1 MHPPPAD
8 PGSPVRVRL
17 AIRGAVQGVGFR
29 PFVFRLASELH
40 LAGWVSNSPQGVLL
54 EVEGCLAPIE
64 RFLHR
69 VQSESPPAS
78 RILAIQQSDHPPAG
92 YTGFALRPSSAGGAR
107 TAVVLPDLATC
118 AECVRELFDPA
129 DRRHRYPFINCT
141 NCGPRFTII
150 EAIPY
155 DRVRTA
161 MKAFR
166 MCPRCQSEYDDPTN
180 RRFHAQPNACPGCG
194 PHLELWDGAGHVLA
208 LHDAALRAAAT
219 ALRDGTIVAVKGLGG
234 FHLMADARDPAAV
247 ARLRQRKVREEKPFA
262 IMVPDMATVHAVCRC
277 SEREEHL
284 LTGPE
289 SPIVLLRRRAAEPT
303 IADTIAPGNPCLG
316 VMLPYTP
323 LHHLLLA
330 ELGFPVVATSGNRSD
345 EPTCIDERE
354 ALTRLAG
361 IADFFVVH
369 NRPIVRHVDDSIV
382 RVVLE
387 SEMVQRRSRGYAP
400 LPVLVEN
407 PLPAILAVG
416 GHLKNTVALAVHDQ
430 VCLSQ
435 HLGDLETA
443 LALDAFRRTAADLP
457 ALFEQTPAIV
467 ACDRHPDY
475 HSTHFA
481 EETCLPIVRV
491 QHHHAHVLACMAEH
505 HLAGPVLGV
514 SWDGTGFGDDG
525 TIWGGEFLRVTP
537 AGCER
542 VAHLRTFPLPGGDQ
556 AVREPRRSALGLL
569 YALQGDAAFARHD
582 LAPLQAFSRAELGV
596 LRTMFHGGLNTPY
609 TSSAGRL
616 FDAVASLLGLRQS
629 AAFEGQAAMMLELA
643 LVDTAHRETYPV
655 RLDAGVLD
663 WGPIVEGVLSDVAAG
678 VEAARI
684 ADRFHNALVDAI
696 LAVAVQV
703 GEPVVVL
710 GGGCFQNAA
719 LLERSV
725 HRLRDAGFTVYWPQQ
740 VPAND
745 GGLAL
750 GQLLGAAAMRS
761 GYLAAAAP

>member
-1 MHPPPAD
+1 MDPPSAD

-29 PFVFRLASELH
+29 PFVFRLASELR
-40 LAGWVSNSPQGVLL
+40 LAGWVSNTTQGVLL
-54 EVEGCLAPIE
+54 EIEGRPANVE

-69 VQSESPPAS
+69 LQSDAPSAC

-92 YTGFALRPSSAGGAR
+92 YVGFELRPSSAGGAR

-118 AECVRELFDPA
+118 ADCARELFDPA

-155 DRVRTA
+155 DRVRTT

-166 MCPRCQSEYDDPTN
+166 MCPRCQAEYDDPTN
-180 RRFHAQPNACPGCG
+180 RRFHAQPNACPECG
-194 PHLELWDGAGHVLA
+194 PHLELWDGSGRVLA
-208 LHDAALRAAAT
+208 QHDEALRAAAAT
-219 ALRDGTIVAVKGLGG
+219 LRDGAIVAVKGLGG
-234 FHLMADARDPAAV
+234 FHLMTDARDPAAV
-247 ARLRQRKVREEKPFA
+247 ARLRQRKAREEKPLA
-262 IMVPDMATVHAVCRC
+262 IMVPDMATVRAACRC
-277 SEREEHL
+277 SEREERL
-284 LTGPE
+284 LTSTQ
-289 SPIVLLRRRAAEPT
+289 SPIVLLRRRR
-303 IADTIAPGNPCLG
+303 ADRTVADAIAPGNPYLG

-330 ELGFPVVATSGNRSD
+330 ELSFAVVATSGNRSD
-345 EPTCIDERE
+345 EPICIDERE

-361 IADFFVVH
+361 IADHFLVH

-382 RVVLE
+382 RVVLD
-387 SEMVQRRSRGYAP
+387 SEMVHRRSRGYAP

-435 HLGDLETA
+435 HLGDLATV
-443 LALDAFRRTAADLP
+443 LALDAFHRAAADLP
-457 ALFEQTPAIV
+457 ALFKQTPSVV

-481 EETCLPIVRV
+481 EAIGLPIVRV

-525 TIWGGEFLRVTP
+525 TIWGGEFLCVTR

-542 VAHLRTFPLPGGDQ
+542 VAHLRAFPLPGGDQ

-569 YALQGDAAFARHD
+569 YALYGDAAFTRHD
-582 LAPLQAFSRAELGV
+582 LAPLRAFSRAELGV
-596 LRTMFHGGLNTPY
+596 LRTMLRDGLNTAR

-616 FDAVASLLGLRQS
+616 FDAVASLIGLRQR
-629 AAFEGQAAMMLELA
+629 ATFEGQAAMMLEFA
-643 LVDTAHRETYPV
+643 LGDAVGRDAYPV
-655 RLDAGVLD
+655 RLDAGVID
-663 WGPIVEGVLSDVAAG
+663 WGPLVEGVLRDLAAC
-678 VEAARI
+678 VEVSRI
-684 ADRFHNALVDAI
+684 ADRLHNALVDAI
-696 LAVAVQV
+696 VAVAVHV
-703 GEPVVVL
+703 GESVVVL

-719 LLERSV
+719 LLGRSAR
-725 HRLRDAGFTVYWPQQ
+725 RLRDAGFTVYWPQQ

-750 GQLLGAAAMRS
+750 GQVLATIGQPASGA
-761 GYLAAAAP
+761 G